1 MSPFS
6 KSKQTIRTQEL
17 HQLINCSI
25 LKKPGTYHL
34 LLYIKSNAVDEKIQ
48 VSYFYKNNAK
58 LKFASWWLFP
68 DICVYIYRERY
79 I

>member
-1 MSPFS
+1 MSQFS
-6 KSKQTIRTQEL
+6 KSGYTIWTQEL
-17 HQLINCSI
+17 HQFVNCST

-48 VSYFYKNNAK
+48 VSYFYKNSAK

-68 DICVYIYRERY
+68 DICVYIERDRY